1 MSYLLDKKLK
11 RRKFLN
17 YLIIFLIVALLFLS
31 RNLIFTGLSKA
42 SHFVFR
48 PIVVLGNSLGNS
60 IYSTKSFFVSK
71 KSLLKEN
78 ENLKNQILQSEADRA
93 NYSSVVNENI
103 KLKEILGRKNENSKF
118 ILAGILSQANQSL
131 YGTLIID
138 LGESDGVKVGS
149 RVFALGNIPIGRI
162 AEVYP
167 KTSKVVLYS
176 GSGEKTEVVVSGRDT
191 FVQAVGRGGGNFEL
205 AMPRDFVIAKGAE
218 VDLPGIHNYIFGV
231 VEDIISD
238 PRDSFQK
245 ALLVSPVNISELK
258 FVQIEI

>member
-17 YLIIFLIVALLFLS
+17 YLIIFLVVTLLFLT
-31 RNLIFTGLSKA
+31 RNLIFRGFSQA

-48 PIVVLGNSLGNS
+48 PIVVIGNSLGNS
-60 IYSTKSFFVSK
+60 IYSTKSFFISK
-71 KSLLKEN
+71 KTLLKEN

-93 NYSSVVNENI
+93 NYLSVVNENI
-103 KLKEILGRKNENSKF
+103 KLKEILGRKNENNKL
-118 ILAGILSQANQSL
+118 ILSGILSQVNQSI
-131 YGTLIID
+131 YGTLII
-138 LGESDGVKVGS
+138 GVKAGF

-176 GSGEKTEVVVSGRDT
+176 SSGEKTEVVVSGRDT

-205 AMPRDFVIAKGAE
+205 AMPRDFLIEKGAE
-218 VDLPGIHNYIFGV
+218 VNLPGIHNYIFGV

-258 FVQIEI
+258 FVQVEI